1 MMESVTDLN
10 DPNPQGR
17 SPLPEVRMPQVM
29 TIFKRITSVQMAVV
43 FVVNAE
49 DVLQSGAMFGVW
61 LEEEMAHEDK
71 REILRQLA
79 ASLHEVVYPDYYL
92 DLMLISPRDPE
103 LWNMV
108 LVSGDVTYLRDHE
121 VHRRLTQNDLNYT
134 PIVEEERTLEIVRV
148 L

>member
-1 MMESVTDLN
+1 MMEATTDLN

-17 SPLPEVRMPQVM
+17 EPLPEERVPKV
-29 TIFKRITSVQMAVV
+29 IAVFKRITSVQLAVV
-43 FVVNAE
+43 FIVNAE
-49 DVLQSGAMFGVW
+49 NVLQSGAMFGVW
-61 LEEEMAHEDK
+61 LDEEMVHEDK

-79 ASLHEVVYPDYYL
+79 ASLHEAVQPDYYL

-108 LVSGDVTYLRDHE
+108 LVSGNVTYIRDHE
-121 VHRRLTQNDLNYT
+121 VHRRLTENDLDYT
-134 PIVEEERTLEIVRV
+134 PIAEEERELEVVRV

>member
-1 MMESVTDLN
+1 MESTTDLN

-17 SPLPEVRMPQVM
+17 NPVTEDRIPQVI
-29 TIFKRITSVQMAVV
+29 TIFQRITAVQMAVV

-49 DVLQSGAMFGVW
+49 NVLQSGAMFGVW

-79 ASLHEVVYPDYYL
+79 ASLHEVVQPHYYL

-108 LVSGDVTYLRDHE
+108 LVSGDVTYIRDHE
-121 VHRRLTQNDLNYT
+121 VHRRLTENDLDYT
-134 PIVEEERTLEIVRV
+134 PIAEEERELEVVRV

>member
-1 MMESVTDLN
+1 MESTTDLN

-17 SPLPEVRMPQVM
+17 NPVPEDHIPQVIA
-29 TIFKRITSVQMAVV
+29 IFQRITSVQMAVV

-49 DVLQSGAMFGVW
+49 NVLQSGAMFGVW
-61 LEEEMAHEDK
+61 LDEEMAHEDK

-79 ASLHEVVYPDYYL
+79 ASLHEVVHPDYYL

-121 VHRRLTQNDLNYT
+121 VHRRLTENDLDYT
-134 PIVEEERTLEIVRV
+134 PIAEEERELEVVRV